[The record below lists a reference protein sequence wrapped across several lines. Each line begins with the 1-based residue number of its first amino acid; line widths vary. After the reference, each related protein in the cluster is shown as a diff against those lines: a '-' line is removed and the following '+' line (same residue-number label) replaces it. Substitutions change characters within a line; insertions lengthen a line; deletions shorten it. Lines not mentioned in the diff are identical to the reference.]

1 MGSSAGADYPSS
13 EIVDWV
19 LASQSNCLELSVLPG
34 GFGVGRMRHSD
45 EADGTRRPSLWG
57 FLAGL
62 LLLAIIAVVFA
73 DRARFIQ
80 DDAFISFRYA
90 ENMAHGMGLV
100 WEPGATVQG
109 YTNFLWTLIIALA
122 LSIGFEA
129 ISAAQTIGI
138 FLQTGAVVLFAVLAR
153 AYLGGN
159 ILALGLG
166 VVLATNASFSAYA
179 TGGLETAL
187 LCFLMTA
194 ALLVFHDIVGRGR
207 QDVGRLLL
215 LSLLLGLCGLTRLD
229 SALFIAA
236 LILASAFSVLRAGKD
251 RAFTGLLAL
260 AIPGAVLLFAYIAFV
275 LGNYGDLLPN
285 TFYVKVGQMS
295 AEVIRRGIYY
305 VFSFL
310 QLFGLLM
317 PLAIALLVVA
327 LRRRDLF
334 TIVIVLYLIV
344 QLGYIVSVGGDF
356 MEYRLLVPLLPTIL
370 LCIGAGW
377 SEIFRDVAGLVRGL
391 VGGAAVIA
399 LVALSGFHA
408 YTFKDG
414 AFTRPLL
421 SVPELQRQMTD
432 ADYDW
437 TGIGRKLGDL
447 FPGGYDAA
455 PVVGVRA
462 AGAIPFY
469 SRLRTVDMLGLNDHW
484 VARNGIV
491 LGSTPGHWRLAPLGY
506 LIDQGVNLVIGHP
519 TTIKKG
525 SAGTKTYCADEFY
538 LFSDGAPTEAE
549 DAVLAKAKV
558 VSIPI
563 NGQSDVVLVYL
574 IPDHAVDEQIA
585 SGAITMIQDGVPRC
599 ETTPALPS

>member
-1 MGSSAGADYPSS
+1 MFA
-13 EIVDWV
+13 V
-19 LASQSNCLELSVLPG
+19 
-34 GFGVGRMRHSD
+34 
-45 EADGTRRPSLWG
+45 
-57 FLAGL
+57 GL
-62 LLLAIIAVVFA
+62 LILAIVAVLFA
-73 DRARFIQ
+73 DRLRFIQ

-109 YTNFLWTLIIALA
+109 YTNFLWTLTIALA
-122 LSIGFEA
+122 LSMGFEA
-129 ISAAQTIGI
+129 VAAAQTIGI
-138 FLQTGAVVLFAVLAR
+138 LLQTGAVVIFAILAR
-153 AYLGGN
+153 GYLGSG

-194 ALLVFHDIVGRGR
+194 SLLVFHEIAARGR
-207 QDVGRLLL
+207 QDLGRLLM
-215 LSLLLGLCGLTRLD
+215 LSFLLGLCGLTRLD

-236 LILASAFSVLRAGKD
+236 VILASAFSVVRAGSG
-251 RAFTGLLAL
+251 RVAFRLLAL
-260 AIPGAVLLFAYIAFV
+260 AIPGAVLLLAYIAFV
-275 LGNYGDLLPN
+275 LGVYGDLLPN
-285 TFYVKVGQMS
+285 TFYVKVGQLS
-295 AEVIRRGIYY
+295 PEVIRRGIYY

-317 PLAIALLVVA
+317 PLAIALIVLVA
-327 LRRRDLF
+327 RRRDLF
-334 TIVIVLYLIV
+334 TVAIVTYLLV

-356 MEYRLLVPLLPTIL
+356 MEYRLLVPLLPAL
-370 LCIGAGW
+370 LLSIGAGW
-377 SEIFRDVAGLVRGL
+377 VEVVRDIPGFLRGI
-391 VGGAAVIA
+391 VGSAAVLA

-432 ADYDW
+432 SRYDW
-437 TGIGRKLGDL
+437 TGIGRKLGGL
-447 FPGGYDAA
+447 FPQGYDGG
-455 PVVGVRA
+455 PIVGVRA

-506 LIDQGVNLVIGHP
+506 LIDEGVNLVIGHP
-519 TTIKKG
+519 TTIKK
-525 SAGTKTYCADEFY
+525 STARERTYCADEFY
-538 LFSDGAPTEAE
+538 LFSDGEPTDAE
-549 DAVLAKAKV
+549 DTVLANAKV
-558 VSIPI
+558 VSTPI
-563 NGQSDVVLVYL
+563 NENSDVVLVYL
-574 IPDHAVDEQIA
+574 TPDQAVDRQIA
-585 SGAITMIQDGVPRC
+585 AGAITLVQEGVPRC
-599 ETTPALPS
+599 ETRPALPS